1 MSYVD
6 NKEECENDITTATE
20 VSDDTDRDEESG
32 KRIRKKKKTMAVNF
46 KLVWI
51 YFCAP
56 RITNLLGPYYMLL
69 YRCFY
74 DKLQL

>member
-1 MSYVD
+1 MKMILQQQQRSLVTQIEMKKVA
-6 NKEECENDITTATE
+6 KESE
-20 VSDDTDRDEESG
+20 R
-32 KRIRKKKKTMAVNF
+32 KKTMAVNF

>member
-1 MSYVD
+1 MTQIEMKKVA
-6 NKEECENDITTATE
+6 KESE
-20 VSDDTDRDEESG
+20 R
-32 KRIRKKKKTMAVNF
+32 KRKKTMAVNF

>member
-1 MSYVD
+1 MTQIEMKKVA
-6 NKEECENDITTATE
+6 KESE
-20 VSDDTDRDEESG
+20 R
-32 KRIRKKKKTMAVNF
+32 KKTMAVNF

-51 YFCAP
+51 YVCAP

>member
-1 MSYVD
+1 MTQIEMKKVA
-6 NKEECENDITTATE
+6 KESE
-20 VSDDTDRDEESG
+20 R
-32 KRIRKKKKTMAVNF
+32 KKTMAVNF

-51 YFCAP
+51 YLCAP

-69 YRCFY
+69 YQCFY